1 MSNQHRV
8 INRPVHQKF
17 CKVCQDAGKTLAEYT
32 SHNVRETKIPTSRVT
47 CPTLLAQEC
56 RFCFNKG
63 HSLKYCPQIK
73 NKETEATSRQVSA
86 PVTKQAFKAPTN
98 VFAMLS
104 DGDSEEEE
112 GEVKEEKA
120 PMPMPI
126 AMGLSCQTVAPSNTR
141 RVNFKDVIATFSEV
155 PAREPAQ
162 AQAPAWTFGTR
173 RLIFSKLIESTS
185 KAPVNESVKA
195 LAKALAKVELQS
207 TPANPVVIRI
217 KSVVMRGSWAD
228 CDSDE
233 NDEFYAQYESVYAN

>member
-1 MSNQHRV
+1 
-8 INRPVHQKF
+8 
-17 CKVCQDAGKTLAEYT
+17 VCQDAGKSLAEYT
-32 SHNVRETKIPTSRVT
+32 SHNVRETKTPTSRVT

-73 NKETEATSRQVSA
+73 NKEAGATSRQVSA

-112 GEVKEEKA
+112 GEIKEEPTA
-120 PMPMPI
+120 MPI
-126 AMGLSCQTVAPSNTR
+126 AMGLSCQTVASSNTK
-141 RVNFKDVIATFSEV
+141 RVNFNDVIATFREV

-162 AQAPAWTFGTR
+162 AQAVAPAWTFGTR
-173 RLIFSKLIESTS
+173 RLIFSKATTS
-185 KAPVNESVKA
+185 ESV
-195 LAKALAKVELQS
+195 KALAKVELQS

-217 KSVVMRGSWAD
+217 KSVVLRGRWAD

-233 NDEFYAQYESVYAN
+233 NDDFYLKYESPYANSVYAN

>member
-17 CKVCQDAGKTLAEYT
+17 CKVCQDAGKSLAEYT

-73 NKETEATSRQVSA
+73 NKEAGATSRPVSA

-104 DGDSEEEE
+104 DSESDEE
-112 GEVKEEKA
+112 GEVKEEPTATAIK
-120 PMPMPI
+120 
-126 AMGLSCQTVAPSNTR
+126 LSCQTVAPSNTR
-141 RVNFKDVIATFSEV
+141 RVCFSDVIATFSEV
-155 PAREPAQ
+155 PAREQAEAQ
-162 AQAPAWTFGTR
+162 AEAPVAAPAWTFGTR
-173 RLIFSKLIESTS
+173 RLIFSKLMASSSEKPVQKRVSARI
-185 KAPVNESVKA
+185 APAPKR
-195 LAKALAKVELQS
+195 K
-207 TPANPVVIRI
+207 VVIR
-217 KSVVMRGSWAD
+217 SVIMRGRWAD

-233 NDEFYAQYESVYAN
+233 MDEFYLQYEPQYLD

>member
-1 MSNQHRV
+1 MSNQQRV
-8 INRPVHQKF
+8 TNRPVHQKF

-73 NKETEATSRQVSA
+73 NKETGTASRQVSA
-86 PVTKQAFKAPTN
+86 PVTKQAFKAPVN

-120 PMPMPI
+120 TMPMPMPI
-126 AMGLSCQTVAPSNTR
+126 AQGLSWPSLSRTSSSAAASWSSGAK
-141 RVNFKDVIATFSEV
+141 RVDFGKLIATFK
-155 PAREPAQ
+155 EPPTEAK
-162 AQAPAWTFGTR
+162 APA
-173 RLIFSKLIESTS
+173 E
-185 KAPVNESVKA
+185 PVIIK
-195 LAKALAKVELQS
+195 
-207 TPANPVVIRI
+207 I
-217 KSVVMRGSWAD
+217 KSVVLKGRWAD

>member
-1 MSNQHRV
+1 MSNQQRV
-8 INRPVHQKF
+8 INRPVYQKF
-17 CKVCQDAGKTLAEYT
+17 CKVCQDAGKSLAEYT

-73 NKETEATSRQVSA
+73 NKEPEAASRPQ

-112 GEVKEEKA
+112 GEVKEEKVK
-120 PMPMPI
+120 MPI
-126 AMGLSCQTVAPSNTR
+126 AMGLSCQTVAPSNPR
-141 RVNFKDVIATFSEV
+141 RVNFNDVIATFREV
-155 PAREPAQ
+155 PARVQAVAQ
-162 AQAPAWTFGTR
+162 AVAEAPAWSSGIKR
-173 RLIFSKLIESTS
+173 MHSIRSLVM
-185 KAPVNESVKA
+185 PVLAAKVKPVKA
-195 LAKALAKVELQS
+195 VEAPAK
-207 TPANPVVIRI
+207 PVVIRI